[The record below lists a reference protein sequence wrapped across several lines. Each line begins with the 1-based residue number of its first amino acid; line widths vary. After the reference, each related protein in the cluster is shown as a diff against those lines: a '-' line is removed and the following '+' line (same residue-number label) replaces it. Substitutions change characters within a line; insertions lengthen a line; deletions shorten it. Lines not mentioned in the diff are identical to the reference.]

1 VVVWLVVANN
11 FGRSRGPA
19 TAAAEVLDRLEVG

>member
-11 FGRSRGPA
+11 FRAQQGPA